1 MVQVFR
7 GGNMINETLNRLS
20 REMRS
25 FYSLI
30 IMNIVGAGI
39 AVAMG
44 IAFVVRN
51 VHPMIAARMIIW
63 PEAIMVALVVAGGV
77 LVFRWLI
84 MGAEMMDEYQD
95 VREAASGNENGGG
108 DSATELIVQNMAF
121 YRDHRESMGSLI
133 LGSRVTG
140 AFFLVSAALQVQY
153 LVSVLGSGSA
163 FEAAFSLFGFS
174 LVLVLGLAGVYIP
187 RLFRRYEA
195 TWDRRLQES
204 TEAERKLGELLE
216 GSS

>member
-1 MVQVFR
+1 
-7 GGNMINETLNRLS
+7 MINETFNRLS

-25 FYSLI
+25 FNSLI
-30 IMNIVGAGI
+30 LMNIAGAGLAI
-39 AVAMG
+39 ARGVSF
-44 IAFVVRN
+44 IVRN
-51 VHPMIAARMIIW
+51 VHSMVAARMILW
-63 PEAIMVALVVAGGV
+63 PEAIMVGAALAGCALV
-77 LVFRWLI
+77 LRWLI
-84 MGAEMMDEYQD
+84 MGAEMMSEYQD
-95 VREAASGNENGGG
+95 VREGASGHENGAE

-140 AFFLVSAALQVQY
+140 AFFLVTAALQVQY
-153 LVSVLGSGSA
+153 VVSVLGSGSA
-163 FEAAFSLFGFS
+163 FEVAFVLFGFS
-174 LVLVLGLAGVYIP
+174 LILILGLAGVYIP

-204 TEAERKLGELLE
+204 REAEKRLGELLE

>member
-1 MVQVFR
+1 MVRVFR
-7 GGNMINETLNRLS
+7 GGNMINETFNRLS

-25 FYSLI
+25 FNSLI
-30 IMNIVGAGI
+30 IMNITGAGL
-39 AVAMG
+39 AVSRG
-44 IAFVVRN
+44 VAFIVRN
-51 VHPMIAARMIIW
+51 VHPMVAARTILW
-63 PEAIMVALVVAGGV
+63 PEAIMVGLALAVCT

-84 MGAEMMDEYQD
+84 MGAEMMSEYQD
-95 VREAASGNENGGG
+95 VREAASGHENGVE

-163 FEAAFSLFGFS
+163 FETAFSLVGFS

-195 TWDRRLQES
+195 TWERRLQES
-204 TEAERKLGELLE
+204 REAEKRLGELLE

>member
-1 MVQVFR
+1 
-7 GGNMINETLNRLS
+7 MINETFNRLS

-25 FYSLI
+25 FNSLI
-30 IMNIVGAGI
+30 LMNIAGAGLAI
-39 AVAMG
+39 ARGVSF
-44 IAFVVRN
+44 IVRN
-51 VHPMIAARMIIW
+51 VHSMVAARMILW
-63 PEAIMVALVVAGGV
+63 PEAIMVGAALAGCALV
-77 LVFRWLI
+77 LRWLI
-84 MGAEMMDEYQD
+84 MGAEMMSEYQD
-95 VREAASGNENGGG
+95 VREGASGHENGAE

-140 AFFLVSAALQVQY
+140 AFFLVTAALQVQY
-153 LVSVLGSGSA
+153 VVSVLGSGSA
-163 FEAAFSLFGFS
+163 FEAAFVLLGFS
-174 LVLVLGLAGVYIP
+174 LILVLGLAGVYIP

-204 TEAERKLGELLE
+204 REAEKRLGELLE

>member
-1 MVQVFR
+1 
-7 GGNMINETLNRLS
+7 MINETFNRLS

-25 FYSLI
+25 FNSLI
-30 IMNIVGAGI
+30 LMNIVGAGL
-39 AVAMG
+39 AVARG
-44 IAFVVRN
+44 VSFIVRN
-51 VHPMIAARMIIW
+51 VHPMVAARMILW
-63 PEAIMVALVVAGGV
+63 PEAIMVGVALAGCV

-84 MGAEMMDEYQD
+84 MGAEMMSEYQD
-95 VREAASGNENGGG
+95 LREGASGHENGAE

-121 YRDHRESMGSLI
+121 YRDHRESVGSLI

-140 AFFLVSAALQVQY
+140 AFFLVSAAMQVRY
-153 LVSVLGSGSA
+153 LLSVLGSGSA
-163 FEAAFSLFGFS
+163 FEAAFSLVGFS

-204 TEAERKLGELLE
+204 REAEKRLGELLE

>member
-1 MVQVFR
+1 
-7 GGNMINETLNRLS
+7 MINETFNRLS

-25 FYSLI
+25 FNSLI

-39 AVAMG
+39 AVARG
-44 IAFVVRN
+44 VAFVVGH
-51 VHPMIAARMIIW
+51 VHPMIAARMILW
-63 PEAIMVALVVAGGV
+63 PEAVMVALVVAGGV
-77 LVFRWLI
+77 FLFRWLI